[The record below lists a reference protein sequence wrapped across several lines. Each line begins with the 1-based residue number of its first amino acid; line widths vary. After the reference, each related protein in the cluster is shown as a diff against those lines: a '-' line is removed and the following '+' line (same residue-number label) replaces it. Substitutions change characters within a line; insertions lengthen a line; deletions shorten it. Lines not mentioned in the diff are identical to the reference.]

1 MARLRARYVGNDL
14 NAAALRALVTA
25 APGSITG
32 DDLDRRGE
40 RVERAALRLVGR
52 RTGRLART
60 IRRERGAG
68 YVDIVA
74 GRRGLTPYLGWHHFN
89 TEPHIIRP
97 RRAKALRFQ
106 VNGRTVFAQRVQ
118 HPGTRGSRFLTRA
131 LAAARL
137 GPL

>member
-1 MARLRARYVGNDL
+1 MARLRARYTGNDL
-14 NAAALRALVTA
+14 NEAALRALVTA

-32 DDLDRRGE
+32 DDLDRRGA
-40 RVERAALRLVGR
+40 RVERAAQRLVGR
-52 RTGRLART
+52 DTGRLAGT

-74 GRRGLTPYLGWHHFN
+74 GRRGVTPYLGFHHYN
-89 TEPHIIRP
+89 TEAHVIRP
-97 RRAKALRFQ
+97 RRAKALRF
-106 VNGRTVFAQRVQ
+106 VVGGRTVFAQKVQ

-137 GPL
+137 GLL